1 MSSKQL
7 TVHVDLDLSY
17 SNSLGDFRGC
27 FFNYQMN
34 RYLSRSLDPDEYLKV
49 FSESDMQQRR
59 NYLHRRHLFVK
70 PHQALVAYRDFCR
83 EAFLTESQI
92 RDFFVMCMGYVKW
105 INENFSAAELRGPAA
120 FSAPILRE
128 ALNDIANIVYANETG
143 DKVKTVMRAAHDAL
157 QQEYEPGH
165 AYSVL
170 EPIFTQCFKDWDVSQ
185 DYVGDDHGQRMQN
198 IFCAESMA
206 EQVSANCALARGFY
220 AFFQSLPEGE
230 KFPRFTIEDS
240 PFQGVNCYFLFANN
254 PLNTSSLE
262 TEFIHNSITVN
273 KASRADFFNRF
284 KNAKPYTQMP
294 NVGGVVEEVRTS
306 LVIALAAGH
315 NFLQR
320 DPFCDL
326 LHSVSPE
333 EVRPFPDMN
342 IGDWI
347 HTMVVRSFAND
358 LDFDGK
364 TFREGQARPGVYISK
379 MGVKDVLEDEEI
391 ISATSPEQHDE
402 ESYRQAIL
410 GMAPK
415 TLQEQSVPGEEI
427 SAFQAEK
434 IKRRQSRKRR
444 RGDETSPPDVKV
456 DTGEGGKK
464 IKVAFETEAQDDVD
478 PKVEQ
483 DTSTMFYAFIGIGT
497 FLGLIFLNR

>member
-7 TVHVDLDLSY
+7 SVHVDLDLSY

-34 RYLSRSLDPDEYLKV
+34 RYLSRGLDPDEYLKV

-59 NYLHRRHLFVK
+59 NYLHKRHLFVK

-83 EAFLTESQI
+83 EAFLTETQI
-92 RDFFVMCMGYVKW
+92 RDFFVMCGGHAKW
-105 INENFSAAELRGPAA
+105 IVENFDPQDIGYP
-120 FSAPILRE
+120 FSAKIVQEILHD
-128 ALNDIANIVYANETG
+128 LANIVYARETG
-143 DKVKTVMRAAHDAL
+143 DKVQEVLRAAHEEL
-157 QQEYEPGH
+157 QQDFTPGK
-165 AYSVL
+165 AYIAL
-170 EPIFTQCFKDWDVSQ
+170 EPLFIQVFEDWDVSQ
-185 DYVGDDHGQRMQN
+185 DYVGDDHGKRLQN
-198 IFCAESMA
+198 IFCAQSM
-206 EQVSANCALARGFY
+206 QNQPSANCALNRGFN
-220 AFFQSLPEGE
+220 AFYQGLPDNE
-230 KFPRFTIEDS
+230 KFPRFTLENS
-240 PFQGVNCYFLFANN
+240 PFKGVNCYFLFCNN
-254 PLNTSSLE
+254 PLNTNSLE
-262 TEFIHNSITVN
+262 SEFVHNSITVD
-273 KASRADFFNRF
+273 KASRADFFHKF
-284 KNAKPYTQMP
+284 PNAKPYTQMP

-320 DPFCDL
+320 DPYCDL
-326 LHSVSPE
+326 LHSASPE
-333 EVRPFPDMN
+333 EVKPFPDMN
-342 IGDWI
+342 IGDWL

-358 LDFDGK
+358 LDYDGK

-379 MGVKDVLEDEEI
+379 MGLKDIFEDEEI

-444 RGDETSPPDVKV
+444 RGDETEPVKV

-464 IKVAFETEAQDDVD
+464 IKVAFETEAQEDID

-483 DTSTMFYAFIGIGT
+483 DTSTMFYAFIGVGT

>member
-92 RDFFVMCMGYVKW
+92 RDFFELCLAYVKW
-105 INENFSAAELRGPAA
+105 VTENFDPQRVGTP
-120 FSAPILRE
+120 FSAKILQE
-128 ALNDIANIVYANETG
+128 VLHDLANIVYESETG
-143 DKVKTVMRAAHDAL
+143 DKVKTVMRAAHESL
-157 QQEYEPGH
+157 QGQFTPGK
-165 AYSVL
+165 AYAVL
-170 EPIFTQCFKDWDVSQ
+170 EPLFSQCFKDWDVSQ
-185 DYVGDDHGQRMQN
+185 DYVGDDHGQRMQS
-198 IFCAESMA
+198 IFCAQSMSN
-206 EQVSANCALARGFY
+206 QPSANCALSRGFHDFY
-220 AFFQSLPEGE
+220 KNLPDDD
-230 KFPRFTIEDS
+230 KFPRFTLESS
-240 PFQGVNCYFLFANN
+240 PFKGMNCYFLFCNN
-254 PLNTSSLE
+254 PLNTNSLE
-262 TEFIHNSITVN
+262 TEFLQNSTIIT
-273 KASRADFFNRF
+273 KGSSGDFFNKF
-284 KNAKPYTQMP
+284 PNAKPYTQMP

-326 LHSVSPE
+326 LHSASPE
-333 EVRPFPDMN
+333 EVKPFPDMN
-342 IGDWI
+342 IGDWL

-358 LDFDGK
+358 LDYDGK

-379 MGVKDVLEDEEI
+379 MGLKDIFEDEEI
-391 ISATSPEQHDE
+391 ISATSPEEQDE
-402 ESYRQAIL
+402 EAYRQAIL

-415 TLQEQSVPGEEI
+415 TLRGQSVPGEEV

-434 IKRRQSRKRR
+434 IKRRQSRKKRKR
-444 RGDETSPPDVKV
+444 EPTI

-464 IKVAFETEAQDDVD
+464 VRAAFETEAQEDVD
-478 PKVEQ
+478 PKLEQ
-483 DTSTMFYAFIGIGT
+483 DTSTMFYAFIGVGT

>member
-7 TVHVDLDLSY
+7 SVHVDLDLSY

-34 RYLSRSLDPDEYLKV
+34 RYLSRGLDPDEYLKV
-49 FSESDMQQRR
+49 FSESDMHEIRQ
-59 NYLHRRHLFVK
+59 YLHKRHLFVK

-83 EAFLTESQI
+83 DAFLTESQI
-92 RDFFVMCMGYVKW
+92 RDFFVLCLGHVKW
-105 INENFSAAELRGPAA
+105 VVENFDPQQVGAP
-120 FSAPILRE
+120 FSSKILQE
-128 ALNDIANIVYANETG
+128 VLHDLANIVYARESKS
-143 DKVKTVMRAAHDAL
+143 KVETVMRAGHDAL
-157 QQEYEPGH
+157 QQEFNPGQS
-165 AYSVL
+165 YSVL
-170 EPIFTQCFKDWDVSQ
+170 EHLFAQCFKDWDVSQ
-185 DYVGDDHGQRMQN
+185 DYVGDDHGQRLQN
-198 IFCAESMA
+198 IFCAQSM
-206 EQVSANCALARGFY
+206 QNQPSANCALSRGFY
-220 AFFQSLPEGE
+220 AFFQGLPADE

-240 PFQGVNCYFLFANN
+240 PFKGVNCYFLFCNN

-262 TEFIHNSITVN
+262 TEFLQNSIIVT
-273 KASRADFFNRF
+273 KGSRGDFFLKF
-284 KNAKPYTQMP
+284 PNAKPYTQMP
-294 NVGGVVEEVRTS
+294 NVGGVVEEVRTA

-326 LHSVSPE
+326 LHSSGPD

-342 IGDWI
+342 IGDWL

-358 LDFDGK
+358 LDYDGK

-379 MGVKDVLEDEEI
+379 MGLQDIFEDEEI
-391 ISATSPEQHDE
+391 ISATSPEEQDE

-415 TLQEQSVPGEEI
+415 TLQGQSVPGEEV
-427 SAFQAEK
+427 SAYQAEK
-434 IKRRQSRKRR
+434 LKRRQSRKKRKR
-444 RGDETSPPDVKV
+444 EPTV

-464 IKVAFETEAQDDVD
+464 VRAAFEPKAQEDVD
-478 PKVEQ
+478 PKAEQ